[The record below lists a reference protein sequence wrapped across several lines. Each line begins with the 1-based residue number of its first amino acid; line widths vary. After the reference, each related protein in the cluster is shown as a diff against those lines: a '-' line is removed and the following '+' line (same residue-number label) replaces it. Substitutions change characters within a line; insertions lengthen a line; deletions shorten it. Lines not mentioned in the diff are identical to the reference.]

1 MRAVLIR
8 LSAEREQKNKTPL
21 ISYNKETINQKIVG
35 VYVYI
40 MRGTQACYI
49 FAFWIHLN
57 GHFFHVFTML
67 LNNMCSSKDLK
78 PVLHGLNTFKD

>member
-1 MRAVLIR
+1 MII
-8 LSAEREQKNKTPL
+8 SKGQREQKYKTQL

-57 GHFFHVFTML
+57 GHFFMFL
-67 LNNMCSSKDLK
+67 QC
-78 PVLHGLNTFKD
+78 F

>member
-1 MRAVLIR
+1 MQSMRAVLRR
-8 LSAEREQKNKTPL
+8 LLVKDRESKSIKTPL

-40 MRGTQACYI
+40 MRGIQACYI

-57 GHFFHVFTML
+57 GHFVMFLQCF
-67 LNNMCSSKDLK
+67 
-78 PVLHGLNTFKD
+78 